1 MFGFNN
7 VFTCVHKDQII
18 SFIQNI
24 KVSEDKIK
32 KYLRTKLEE
41 YKIPSNFIFLKKFPL
56 NKSGKV
62 DTKIVKLIPR

>member
-41 YKIPSNFIFLKKFPL
+41 YKIPSNFIFLKKISP
-56 NKSGKV
+56 K
-62 DTKIVKLIPR
+62 